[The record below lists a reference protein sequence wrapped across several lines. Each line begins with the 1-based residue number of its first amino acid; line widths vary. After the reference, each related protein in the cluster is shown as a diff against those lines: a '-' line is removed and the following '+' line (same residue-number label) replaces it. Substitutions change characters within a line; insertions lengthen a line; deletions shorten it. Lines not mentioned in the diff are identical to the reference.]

1 MLAKTIRS
9 NRRIKG
15 IYVDKNEVKISQYAD
30 DTTLILDGSRE
41 SLVAALQTL
50 EDFSNISGLRLN
62 DSKTEALWIGSKTGQ
77 EKIYLPQKDLKWP
90 KCKVK
95 ALGLWLSTEPDL
107 AMILNYKEKAV
118 KIRKLSC
125 WQCRRLSLLRKTTVV
140 KTLAASQLVYLL
152 APLHSNHHAVKE
164 I

>member
-50 EDFSNISGLRLN
+50 EDFSKIPGLRLN
-62 DSKTEALWIGSKTGQ
+62 DSKTEALWISSKTGKKNSIYQ
-77 EKIYLPQKDLKWP
+77 ER
-90 KCKVK
+90 
-95 ALGLWLSTEPDL
+95 T
-107 AMILNYKEKAV
+107 
-118 KIRKLSC
+118 
-125 WQCRRLSLLRKTTVV
+125 
-140 KTLAASQLVYLL
+140 
-152 APLHSNHHAVKE
+152 
-164 I
+164 